1 MIGTELRKNHLYYK
15 VYLIYMNLITH
26 GLIPLLAL
34 TFLNTNVLLSL
45 RRVSQER
52 LTLTLSHFIENIFFF
67 DWNNFYF
74 SEYFDS
80 QLQPIE
86 RLGKDKR
93 T

>member
-1 MIGTELRKNHLYYK
+1 MQYLTVIGTTLRKNHIYYK

-52 LTLTLSHFIENIFFF
+52 LTLILSHFIKNIFF
-67 DWNNFYF
+67 
-74 SEYFDS
+74 S
-80 QLQPIE
+80 
-86 RLGKDKR
+86 LGLE
-93 T
+93 